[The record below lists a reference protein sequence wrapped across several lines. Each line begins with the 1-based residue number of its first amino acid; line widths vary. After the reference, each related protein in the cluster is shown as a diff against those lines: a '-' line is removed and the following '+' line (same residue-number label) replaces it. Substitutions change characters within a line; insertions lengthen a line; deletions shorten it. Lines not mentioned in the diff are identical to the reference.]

1 MNAQLKIKIAHI
13 AAYYGA
19 YCTYTE
25 NEKPRSGEL
34 NAALLSKLETGKVAL
49 SSLKIQRLTL
59 SALSQQD
66 AEKVAW
72 LLGFPQHALIDRPD
86 NVDYIRIFTDD
97 EFFQINSNG
106 SVSCNISRSIDLAG
120 VLDYLRINCRI
131 HLQGSLIDG
140 NISSF
145 DLFS

>member
-34 NAALLSKLETGKVAL
+34 NAALLAKLETGKVAL

-59 SALSQQD
+59 SALS
-66 AEKVAW
+66 K
-72 LLGFPQHALIDRPD
+72 ALI
-86 NVDYIRIFTDD
+86 
-97 EFFQINSNG
+97 
-106 SVSCNISRSIDLAG
+106 SIL
-120 VLDYLRINCRI
+120 
-131 HLQGSLIDG
+131 
-140 NISSF
+140 
-145 DLFS
+145 